1 MKSLIPGKTEKSI
14 EGDYPHARRLQT
26 DILNIFLTKQNFALS
41 MFSSLQNI
49 KTWRRYDKIQ
59 LVIMGMV
66 KKSEF
71 SYGSFEKQTVVE
83 INLKMFLKKI
93 EPSECSSCNNSS
105 IENQS
110 IIMIV

>member
-1 MKSLIPGKTEKSI
+1 
-14 EGDYPHARRLQT
+14 
-26 DILNIFLTKQNFALS
+26 
-41 MFSSLQNI
+41 
-49 KTWRRYDKIQ
+49 
-59 LVIMGMV
+59 MV